1 MRSGIIQIVASNNYD
16 IFQHLSI
23 IIFNK
28 LSFHYYF
35 KDYLMTKTDA
45 RVNYEKYEGEE
56 LKTVI
61 IIACYNLNNFT
72 PHKMIS

>member
-28 LSFHYYF
+28 LPFHYF
-35 KDYLMTKTDA
+35 KDYLMPKLML
-45 RVNYEKYEGEE
+45 G
-56 LKTVI
+56 
-61 IIACYNLNNFT
+61 
-72 PHKMIS
+72 

>member
-28 LSFHYYF
+28 LSFHYF
-35 KDYLMTKTDA
+35 KDYLMT
-45 RVNYEKYEGEE
+45 RVMDEKFEGEE
-56 LKTVI
+56 LKTI
-61 IIACYNLNNFT
+61 IIILSLL
-72 PHKMIS
+72 IR